1 MTPRVRCAIYTR
13 KSSEEGLEQSFNS
26 LDAQREACEAYV
38 LSQRHEGWH
47 VVSTRYDDGGFSG
60 GNMERPGLKK
70 LLDDIAAKRVDTV
83 VVYKVD
89 RLTRSLA
96 DFAKIVEQFD
106 KQGIS
111 FVSVTQQFNTTTS
124 MGRLTLNV
132 LLSFAQFEREVTG
145 ERIRD
150 KIAASKRKGMW
161 MGGMVPL
168 GYDLEDRHL
177 VVNPEEAN
185 RVNEIFQAYLAEGCV
200 SRLQIYLEKKNIRSK
215 KRLSKTGNASGDNA
229 FARGALYSMLQ
240 NQIYLGEIVHKDKS
254 FPGQHPGIIEQDLW
268 DRVQA
273 QFKANVQAERRRPR
287 ATETSLLTG
296 LLYDDAGIGFT
307 PSHAMKKGRRYR
319 YYVSQTL
326 VKGKSESPA
335 GPGRIPAE
343 EIEELVLSQLASLLQ
358 SATRILDLLQPHSL
372 GMAETQHI
380 ARVARVYLTSRE
392 KVRNDLRSMVTRVI
406 VRQQKF
412 ELQLSKKALLQAFL
426 TPQQSEEVAGT
437 LPPTEDLIIL
447 EADAQLRRCGGEIR
461 LLLADTGQNRARP
474 VPALVR
480 AVARAHDWMDRI
492 LRGEIPN
499 QRALAKETGFDERY
513 ISRIIP
519 LAFLAPDIT
528 EAILEGRQV
537 PGLSLEKCVVEIPSA
552 WTLQRAV
559 LAANTDVGYLPR
571 SGLRS
576 GKATY

>member
-1 MTPRVRCAIYTR
+1 MTSRIRCAIYTR

-26 LDAQREACEAYV
+26 LDAQREASEAYI

-47 VVSTRYDDGGFSG
+47 VVPNPYNDGGYSG
-60 GNMERPGLKK
+60 GNMERPGLKR

-96 DFAKIVEQFD
+96 DFAKMVEQFD
-106 KQGIS
+106 KQGVS

-168 GYDLEDRHL
+168 GYDLKDRHL
-177 VVNPEEAN
+177 VVNPEEAD
-185 RVNEIFQAYLAEGCV
+185 RVRTIFQAYLAEGCV
-200 SRLQIYLEKKNIRSK
+200 SKLQIYLETKNIRSK

-240 NQIYLGEIVHKDKS
+240 NRIYLGEIVHKDKS
-254 FPGQHPGIIEQDLW
+254 FPGQHPGIIDQNLW
-268 DRVQA
+268 DRLQA
-273 QFKANVQAERRRPR
+273 QFKANLQAERKRPR
-287 ATETSLLTG
+287 ATSTSLLMG
-296 LLYDDAGIGFT
+296 LLYDEAGIGFT

-326 VKGKSESPA
+326 AKGKSKSPA
-335 GPGRIPAE
+335 WPGRIPAE

-372 GMAETQHI
+372 GMTETQHI
-380 ARVARVYLTSRE
+380 AKVAREYLTSQE

-406 VRQQKF
+406 VRQQKV
-412 ELQLSKKALLQAFL
+412 ELQLSKKALLEAFV
-426 TPQQSEEVAGT
+426 TPQQSDEVADT
-437 LPPTEDLIIL
+437 LSASEDLIIL

-461 LLLADTGQNRARP
+461 LLLADTEQNRARP
-474 VPALVR
+474 VPSLVR
-480 AVARAHDWMDRI
+480 AVARANDWMDRI
-492 LRGEIPN
+492 LSGEIPN

-519 LAFLAPDIT
+519 FAFLAPDIT

-537 PGLSLEKCVVEIPSA
+537 PGLSLEKCAVNIPFV
-552 WTLQRAV
+552 WTQQRETLIPDMNV
-559 LAANTDVGYLPR
+559 
-571 SGLRS
+571 
-576 GKATY
+576 

>member
-1 MTPRVRCAIYTR
+1 
-13 KSSEEGLEQSFNS
+13 
-26 LDAQREACEAYV
+26 
-38 LSQRHEGWH
+38 
-47 VVSTRYDDGGFSG
+47 
-60 GNMERPGLKK
+60 MERPGLKR

-96 DFAKIVEQFD
+96 DFAKMVEQFD
-106 KQGIS
+106 KQGVS

-177 VVNPEEAN
+177 VVNPEEVKKVRA
-185 RVNEIFQAYLAEGCV
+185 IFEAYLAEGCV
-200 SRLQIYLEKKNIRSK
+200 SRLQIYLQKKNIRSK

-229 FARGALYSMLQ
+229 FARGALYSMLLR
-240 NQIYLGEIVHKDKS
+240 NRIYLGEIIFTKDKS
-254 FPGQHPGIIEQDLW
+254 YPGQHPGIIDQDLW
-268 DRVQA
+268 DLVQA
-273 QFKANVQAERRRPR
+273 QFKANVQAVRRRPR
-287 ATETSLLTG
+287 ATSTSLLMG
-296 LLYDDAGIGFT
+296 LLYDEAGIGFT

-326 VKGKSESPA
+326 VKGKSKSPA

-358 SATRILDLLQPHSL
+358 SATRILDLLLPHSL
-372 GMAETQHI
+372 GMTETQHI
-380 ARVARVYLTSRE
+380 AKVASEYLASQE

-406 VRQQKF
+406 VRQQKV
-412 ELQLSKKALLQAFL
+412 ELQLSKTALLQAFL
-426 TPQQSEEVAGT
+426 TPQQSDEVAGT
-437 LPPTEDLIIL
+437 LPASEDLIIL

-461 LLLADTGQNRARP
+461 LLLADSEQNRARP
-474 VPALVR
+474 GPSLVR

-492 LRGEIPN
+492 LSGEIPN

-528 EAILEGRQV
+528 EAILEGRQ
-537 PGLSLEKCVVEIPSA
+537 G
-552 WTLQRAV
+552 
-559 LAANTDVGYLPR
+559 PR
-571 SGLRS
+571 SF
-576 GKATY
+576 A

>member
-1 MTPRVRCAIYTR
+1 MTARVRCAVYTR

-26 LDAQREACEAYV
+26 LDAQREACEAYI

-60 GNMERPGLKK
+60 GNMERPGLKR

-161 MGGMVPL
+161 MGGVVPL

-185 RVNEIFQAYLAEGCV
+185 RVKEIFQAYLAEGCV
-200 SRLQIYLEKKNIRSK
+200 SKLQIYLEKKNIRSK

-229 FARGALYSMLQ
+229 FSRGALYSMLQ
-240 NQIYLGEIVHKDKS
+240 NRIYLGEIMHKDKS
-254 FPGQHPGIIEQDLW
+254 FPGQHPAIIDQNLW

-273 QFKANVQAERRRPR
+273 QFKANLQAERKRPR
-287 ATETSLLTG
+287 ATNTSLLRG
-296 LLYDDAGIGFT
+296 LLYDEAGNRFT

-319 YYVSQTL
+319 YYVSQALT
-326 VKGKSESPA
+326 KGRSKDPR
-335 GPGRIPAE
+335 GPVRLPAE
-343 EIEELVLSQLASLLQ
+343 EVEELVLSQLAALLQ
-358 SATRILDLLQPHSL
+358 SAPRILD
-372 GMAETQHI
+372 
-380 ARVARVYLTSRE
+380 
-392 KVRNDLRSMVTRVI
+392 
-406 VRQQKF
+406 
-412 ELQLSKKALLQAFL
+412 
-426 TPQQSEEVAGT
+426 
-437 LPPTEDLIIL
+437 
-447 EADAQLRRCGGEIR
+447 
-461 LLLADTGQNRARP
+461 
-474 VPALVR
+474 
-480 AVARAHDWMDRI
+480 I
-492 LRGEIPN
+492 LR
-499 QRALAKETGFDERY
+499 L
-513 ISRIIP
+513 
-519 LAFLAPDIT
+519 
-528 EAILEGRQV
+528 ILLVLQKLNMWRK
-537 PGLSLEKCVVEIPSA
+537 SLRNIWLHKRKSVTNCN
-552 WTLQRAV
+552 R
-559 LAANTDVGYLPR
+559 
-571 SGLRS
+571 
-576 GKATY
+576 

>member
-1 MTPRVRCAIYTR
+1 MTARVRCAVYTR

-26 LDAQREACEAYV
+26 LDAQREACEAYI

-161 MGGMVPL
+161 MGGVVPL

-177 VVNPEEAN
+177 VVNPEETN
-185 RVNEIFQAYLAEGCV
+185 RVKDIFQAYLAEGCV
-200 SRLQIYLEKKNIRSK
+200 SKLQIYLEKKHIRSK

-229 FARGALYSMLQ
+229 FSRGALYSMLQ
-240 NQIYLGEIVHKDKS
+240 NRIYLGEITHKDKS
-254 FPGQHPGIIEQDLW
+254 FPGQHPAIIDQNLW
-268 DRVQA
+268 DQVQA
-273 QFKANVQAERRRPR
+273 QFKVNLQAERKRPW
-287 ATETSLLTG
+287 ATSTSLLTG
-296 LLYDDAGIGFT
+296 LLYDDAGIRFT
-307 PSHAMKKGRRYR
+307 PSHATKKGRRYR
-319 YYVSQTL
+319 YYVSQALTE
-326 VKGKSESPA
+326 GKSKNPT

-343 EIEELVLSQLASLLQ
+343 EVEEVVLSRLAALLR
-358 SATRILDLLQPHSL
+358 SAPSILDLLQPYPL
-372 GMAETQHI
+372 GITETQH
-380 ARVARVYLTSRE
+380 VAKVAWEYLASQE
-392 KVRNDLRSMVTRVI
+392 KVRNDLQSMVTRI
-406 VRQQKF
+406 VVRHQKI
-412 ELQLSKKALLQAFL
+412 ELQLSRHAVLKTFL
-426 TPQQSEEVAGT
+426 TPQRSEEIAAT
-437 LPPTEDLIIL
+437 LLASEDLVTL
-447 EADAQLRRCGGEIR
+447 KADAQLRRCRGEVR
-461 LLLADTGQNRARP
+461 LLLADTEQNRARP
-474 VPALVR
+474 VPSLVR

-492 LRGEIPN
+492 MRGEIPN
-499 QRALAKETGFDERY
+499 QRALAKQTGFDERY

-528 EAILEGRQV
+528 ESILEGRQS
-537 PGLSLEKCVVEIPSA
+537 PLLSLDTFRGAIPLEWSKQQSA
-552 WTLQRAV
+552 LDS
-559 LAANTDVGYLPR
+559 NTAWQDPG
-571 SGLRS
+571 
-576 GKATY
+576 AID